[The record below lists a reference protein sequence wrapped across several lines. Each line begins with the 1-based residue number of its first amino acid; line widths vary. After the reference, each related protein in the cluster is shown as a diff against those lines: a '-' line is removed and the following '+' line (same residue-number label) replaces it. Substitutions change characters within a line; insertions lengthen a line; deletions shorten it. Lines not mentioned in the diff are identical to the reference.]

1 VYPALAAAEVLRKS
15 AEIHELVFVGT
26 RGSGGFERPLVEQS
40 GVVFDRYEAVFAG
53 PLNGVSPLRAI
64 SSVFKTAVGLLQSV
78 GIVLRHRPQALLLTG
93 GWANVPVALAAWLFR
108 VPILVYLPDIEP
120 GRTIQV
126 LSKFARKVATT
137 VPESAQFFRE
147 GQTVTVG
154 YPLREAVRSAT
165 REQAVDR
172 FRLDTSRKTI
182 LVTGGSRGARN
193 INVALIDIVPALVEN
208 GIQIIHVTG
217 KLDWERAQEQAS
229 ALADERHYHAF
240 PYLESDEMGLAF
252 ASADLVVGRSGASS
266 LGEFPYFGA
275 ASVLIPYP
283 YAWRYQKTNAD
294 WLEERGAG
302 VRVDDETMAEKLEP
316 VILSILCDETRLQEF
331 QANARALHQ
340 GSGAERLAQEL
351 LILAGAKNYG

>member
-15 AEIHELVFVGT
+15 AEPHELVFVGT
-26 RGSGGFERPLVEQS
+26 RGSGGFERSLVEQS
-40 GVVFDRYEAVFAG
+40 GISFDRYEAVFAG
-53 PLNGVSPLRAI
+53 PLNGVSPLRAL
-64 SSVFKTAVGLLQSV
+64 SSLLKTGLGLLQSV

-93 GWANVPVALAAWLFR
+93 GWANVPVALAAWVFR

-126 LSKFARKVATT
+126 LSRFARKVATT
-137 VPESAQFFRE
+137 VPESAQFFSE

-154 YPLREAVRSAT
+154 YPLRESVTSAT
-165 REQAVDR
+165 REGAIAH
-172 FRLDTSRKTI
+172 FGLDAGRKTI

-193 INVALIDIVPALVEN
+193 INIALIDIVPALVDN
-208 GIQIIHVTG
+208 GAQILHVTG
-217 KLDWERAQEQAS
+217 QLDWERSQEQA
-229 ALADERHYHAF
+229 AGLVQQPHYHAF
-240 PYLESDEMGLAF
+240 PYLDSEAMGLAF
-252 ASADLVVGRSGASS
+252 AAADLVVGRSGASS

-294 WLEERGAG
+294 WLVERGAG
-302 VRVDDETMAEKLEP
+302 VRVDDETMAEALQP
-316 VILSILCDETRLQEF
+316 TILRILCDDALLQHY

-351 LILAGAKNYG
+351 LILAGA